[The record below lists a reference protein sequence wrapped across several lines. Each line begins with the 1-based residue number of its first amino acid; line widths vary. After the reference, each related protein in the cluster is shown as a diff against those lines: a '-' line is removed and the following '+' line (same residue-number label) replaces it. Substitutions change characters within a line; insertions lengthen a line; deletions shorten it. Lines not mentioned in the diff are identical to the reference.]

1 MSISFEKCL
10 STNSFLISLPLLVIE
25 YINIE
30 IGYKKK
36 KKMLESNAHDFLEF
50 KWCNMN
56 KKNQSSKMK
65 IKTI

>member
-30 IGYKKK
+30 IGYMMKKK
-36 KKMLESNAHDFLEF
+36 IVESNAHDFLEF

-56 KKNQSSKMK
+56 KKNLVSRNRAR
-65 IKTI
+65 